1 MMDRIRIRCI
11 VDDSIGGCKARG
23 MACVQDIIIVL
34 GSQRGDERASQEL
47 MC

>member
-1 MMDRIRIRCI
+1 MTALA
-11 VDDSIGGCKARG
+11 VAKARG
-23 MACVQDIIIVL
+23 MACVQEIIIVL